1 MNDVTIAIAIVV
13 IIIVFTAFLLGRIQ
27 GRYKE
32 RMFLFKTVTDCNIS
46 SIHIHKG
53 LILDELERKY
63 IKK

>member
-1 MNDVTIAIAIVV
+1 MNDVIIAIFIV
-13 IIIVFTAFLLGRIQ
+13 IIIVVFAAFLLGRIQ

-46 SIHIHKG
+46 SIHKG